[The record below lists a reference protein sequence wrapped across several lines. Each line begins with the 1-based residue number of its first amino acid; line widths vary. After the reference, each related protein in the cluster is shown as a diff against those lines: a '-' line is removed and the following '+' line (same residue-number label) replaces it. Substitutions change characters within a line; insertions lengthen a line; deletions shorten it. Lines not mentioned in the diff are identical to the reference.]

1 MPMKRT
7 VAVAL
12 CLFGMAIPVCAQRG
26 GGHGGAGHGGAMSGG
41 HSGFAGAS
49 HGGFSSRPAFS
60 GTPARS
66 FTASRFAAQRFAG
79 SGRVTPGSFAGPSRF
94 ASGMAPRY
102 RSTPAFT
109 STVRNTARP
118 EYNRGDGGRRNGRD
132 HRERYRS
139 AYASGFGYG
148 LYPGLGY
155 PGLGWYDP
163 YLFDDADDSGYDDAT
178 AYPAN
183 QYDQSAG
190 NGGYDG
196 QQPDQGPYEQGP
208 YPAPYQ
214 GPPIPYRVQP
224 RAAAPASAQASESNE
239 SVTLVFKDGRPTEQI
254 HNYILSRTTL
264 SVLDQHH
271 QEIPVDDL
279 DLVATQRANREAG
292 VDFHLPQ

>member
-1 MPMKRT
+1 
-7 VAVAL
+7 
-12 CLFGMAIPVCAQRG
+12 
-26 GGHGGAGHGGAMSGG
+26 
-41 HSGFAGAS
+41 
-49 HGGFSSRPAFS
+49 
-60 GTPARS
+60 
-66 FTASRFAAQRFAG
+66 
-79 SGRVTPGSFAGPSRF
+79 
-94 ASGMAPRY
+94 MAPRY
-102 RSTPAFT
+102 RGTPAFT

-118 EYNRGDGGRRNGRD
+118 EYNRGDRGNRDGRD
-132 HRERYRS
+132 HRERYRP

-155 PGLGWYDP
+155 AGLGWYDP
-163 YLFDDADDSGYDDAT
+163 YLFDYADDSGYDDAA
-178 AYPAN
+178 AYPANQPAN

-190 NGGYDG
+190 SIGYDG

-208 YPAPYQ
+208 YQGPYQ

-224 RAAAPASAQASESNE
+224 RAAEPPSAPASESNE

-292 VDFHLPQ
+292 VDFHLPE